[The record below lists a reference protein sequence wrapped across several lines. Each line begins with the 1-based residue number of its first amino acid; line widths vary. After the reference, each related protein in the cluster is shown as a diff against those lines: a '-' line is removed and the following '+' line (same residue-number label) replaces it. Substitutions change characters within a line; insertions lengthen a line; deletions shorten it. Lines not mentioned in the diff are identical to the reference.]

1 MHYGIE
7 KFLHAFTSLADLGQE
22 ITDTRDY
29 KEMVESALQVV
40 LGTLAIRRGAV
51 VEYVEEKSSLQF
63 IAARGTGFNL
73 SSEIPFTDTDVK
85 DSCEIGAGGLSV
97 SESYSS
103 NAAVRLA
110 KRHSL
115 LFENLGY
122 DLFMPLIMRDKL
134 LGVLLLGAKMSE
146 EPFSEL
152 DRDVVSSMGR
162 HIGVGIYNHRL
173 IAEVEV
179 RAEENRRLYDDLRAT
194 YQDTVRAFAAA
205 IDFKDKYTRGHSER
219 VGRYCEI
226 IAREMGWD
234 DEQVEGMIVAGYLHD
249 IGKIVVDR
257 DIINAPYKIDAKL
270 LPELN
275 RHTITGYEIL
285 SLIKHP
291 FADIPLM
298 ARHHHERV
306 DGGGYPDG
314 LTGDQIPMG
323 AKILTVADSFDA
335 MTTDRPYKR
344 RRTMEEIIK
353 DLGENAGK
361 QFEPEVVVAFARALL
376 KEIMGEAKGKG
387 ILDTLAADYLDTENI
402 KPLLVELIRSIKS
415 HSRSATASIT

>member
-22 ITDTRDY
+22 IADTRDY

-51 VEYVEEKSSLQF
+51 VEYLEEKGVLQY
-63 IAARGTGFNL
+63 IAARGIGSDL
-73 SSEIPFTDTDVK
+73 PPEIPFTDTDVK

-97 SESYSS
+97 SEPHSS

-110 KRHSL
+110 KRHPL

-134 LGVLLLGAKMSE
+134 LGILLLGLKMSK
-146 EPFSEL
+146 EPFSAL
-152 DRDVVSSMGR
+152 DRDVICSMGR

-179 RAEENRRLYDDLRAT
+179 RAEENQRLYDDLRAT

-226 IAREMGWD
+226 IAREMGWN

-257 DIINAPYKIDAKL
+257 DIINSPYKIDAKL

-275 RHTITGYEIL
+275 RHTIAGYEIL

-376 KEIMGEAKGKG
+376 KEITGETQGKG
-387 ILDTLAADYLDTENI
+387 ILNMLSADYVDTENI
-402 KPLLVELIRSIKS
+402 EPLLIELIRSIES
-415 HSRSATASIT
+415 NSRSAAATIT

>member
-7 KFLHAFTSLADLGQE
+7 KFLHAFTSLAALGQE
-22 ITDTRDY
+22 ITDTRDHR
-29 KEMVESALQVV
+29 EMVISALQVV
-40 LGTLAIRRGAV
+40 LGTLGIRRGAV
-51 VEYVEEKSSLQF
+51 AEYLDKKGVMQF
-63 IAARGTGFNL
+63 IAARGTGSDL
-73 SSEIPFTDTDVK
+73 PPDVPFADTDVT
-85 DSCEIGAGGLSV
+85 DSCEIGAEGFSI
-97 SESYSS
+97 SEPYSPDETI
-103 NAAVRLA
+103 RLA
-110 KRHSL
+110 ERHRV
-115 LFENLGY
+115 LFEDLGY
-122 DLFMPLIMRDKL
+122 TLFVPLIMRDKL
-134 LGVLLLGAKMSE
+134 LGALLLGPKMSG
-146 EPFSEL
+146 EPFSAL
-152 DRDVVSSMGR
+152 DRDVLCMMGR

-173 IAEVEV
+173 LAEVEV
-179 RAEENRRLYDDLRAT
+179 RAEENRRLYNDLRAT
-194 YQDTVRAFAAA
+194 YQDTVRAFATA

-226 IAREMGWD
+226 IAREMGWN
-234 DEQVEGMIVAGYLHD
+234 DEQVEGMLVAGYLHD

-275 RHTITGYEIL
+275 RHTIAGYEIL

-291 FADIPLM
+291 FADMPLM

-314 LTGDQIPMG
+314 LTGEQIPMG

-353 DLGENAGK
+353 DLGENAGR
-361 QFEPEVVVAFARALL
+361 QFESAVVAAFARALL
-376 KEIMGEAKGKG
+376 KEMSGETQRKG
-387 ILDTLAADYLDTENI
+387 ILNALSADYVDTENT
-402 KPLLVELIRSIKS
+402 KSLLVELIANLELRTCAAGIV
-415 HSRSATASIT
+415 SA